1 MKRARAAALTL
12 LGLLALAGGVIASY
26 PWPK

>member
-1 MKRARAAALTL
+1 MKRARAAVFALM
-12 LGLLALAGGVIASY
+12 GLLALAGGVVASY